1 MIKNHHLK
9 DLLLKGPKY
18 REKER
23 IRWDKVSA
31 SITQGIH
38 ECQKTWARTEHV
50 DSKVLNE
57 WSTLLIDKVR
67 KKIAKIEE
75 KQKQKHFSNPIV

>member
-1 MIKNHHLK
+1 MIENHHLK

-38 ECQKTWARTEHV
+38 ECQKTWQEPSALTQKYSTNGQRYSLIKFV
-50 DSKVLNE
+50 KRLQRLKRSKNK
-57 WSTLLIDKVR
+57 D
-67 KKIAKIEE
+67 IAAIR
-75 KQKQKHFSNPIV
+75 